1 MSETIL
7 SVAVLIISASLH
19 EAAHGYAA
27 LWLGDPTAKLAGR
40 LTMNPLRHLD
50 PLGSVL
56 VPAILAMLGSPIL
69 FGWAKPVPYNPY
81 NLTNRRWGEA
91 LVAVAGPLSNI
102 LLAGVFAIAFR
113 IGAMSLSPA
122 LATFFGVVVLVNL
135 ALAAFNLMPIP
146 PLDGSKILAS
156 FFGQRGRA
164 FLSMPFAGSLIF
176 VLIVAYALW
185 PIIERWVLIAASF
198 ALGG

>member
-1 MSETIL
+1 MEETIL
-7 SVAVLIISASLH
+7 AVAVLIISASLH

-102 LLAGVFAIAFR
+102 LLAGIFAIAFR
-113 IGAMSLSPA
+113 ISAASLSPA

>member
-69 FGWAKPVPYNPY
+69 FGLAKPVPYNPY

-185 PIIERWVLIAASF
+185 PIVERWVLAIASF

>member
-135 ALAAFNLMPIP
+135 ALAAFNLMPLP
-146 PLDGSKILAS
+146 PPDGSKILAA
-156 FFGQRGRA
+156 FLGQLGRA
-164 FLSMPFAGSLIF
+164 FLALPFAASVLLLLF
-176 VLIVAYALW
+176 VPIPPS
-185 PIIERWVLIAASF
+185 PIIVSSA
-198 ALGG
+198 G

>member
-185 PIIERWVLIAASF
+185 PIVERWVLAIASF

>member
-135 ALAAFNLMPIP
+135 ALAAFNLMPTP

-156 FFGQRGRA
+156 FLGQRGRA
-164 FLSMPFAGSLIF
+164 FLAMPFAGSILF